1 MGYKNYDIEGDP
13 NILYKPF
20 VNVYFGAAY
29 IIWLSNHNEK
39 YVHCPMQY
47 FNPSWFI

>member
-47 FNPSWFI
+47 FNPS